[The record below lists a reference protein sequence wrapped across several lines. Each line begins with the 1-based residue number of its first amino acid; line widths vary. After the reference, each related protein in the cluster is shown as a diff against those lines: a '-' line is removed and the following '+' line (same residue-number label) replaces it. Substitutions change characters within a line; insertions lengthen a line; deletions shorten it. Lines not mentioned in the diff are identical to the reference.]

1 MPFPITPGM
10 PNISGT
16 FIPTIW
22 AGKLI
27 EKLYD
32 ACVVPQM
39 ANTDYQGE
47 IANMGDKVIIRTV
60 PSVTIRDYSA
70 GQALQV
76 ERPDSPTV
84 TLNIDQG
91 RYFNL
96 ILDDVMDIQSDI
108 NLMDTWASDAA
119 EQMKINI
126 DSYVLANMVT
136 DTLIPTTSR
145 GTAAGRITGNLNLG
159 TTGSPV
165 TLTKVN
171 ILDTILNMGQVLDEE
186 NVPESGRYLVMPPN
200 AVKLLKASDLKDAS
214 MTGDG
219 TSVLRNGKV
228 GTIDRFTI
236 YSSNLLPRPTD
247 GVLNPTYM
255 VAGTKMGLTFAMQI
269 TKVET
274 LRAES
279 TFGNLMRGLNVFG
292 QKVVKGEAITIAYVN
307 FA

>member
-1 MPFPITPGM
+1 MPFPLANGM

-16 FIPTIW
+16 FIPTLW

-32 ACVVPQM
+32 SCVVPQM

-47 IANMGDKVIIRTV
+47 ISNQGDKVIIRTV
-60 PSVTIRDYSA
+60 PTVTIREYSA

-108 NLMDTWASDAA
+108 NLMDTWATDAA
-119 EQMKINI
+119 EQMKITI
-126 DSYVLANMVT
+126 DTYVLANTVT
-136 DTLIPTTSR
+136 DADIPTQNK
-145 GTAAGRITGNLNLG
+145 GTAAGRITGSLNLG
-159 TTGSPV
+159 TTGAPV
-165 TLTKVN
+165 QVTKTN
-171 ILDTILNMGQVLDEE
+171 IIDHILNAGQVLDEQ

-200 AVKLLKASDLKDAS
+200 AIKLLKASDIKDAS

-219 TSVLRNGKV
+219 TSPVRNGKV
-228 GTIDRFTI
+228 GMIDRFTI

-247 GVLNPTYM
+247 GAFNPTYM
-255 VAGTKMGLTFAMQI
+255 VAGHKMGLTFAMQI
-269 TKVET
+269 TKVES

-292 QKVVKGEAITIAYVN
+292 MKVVKGEAIALSYVY
-307 FA
+307 F